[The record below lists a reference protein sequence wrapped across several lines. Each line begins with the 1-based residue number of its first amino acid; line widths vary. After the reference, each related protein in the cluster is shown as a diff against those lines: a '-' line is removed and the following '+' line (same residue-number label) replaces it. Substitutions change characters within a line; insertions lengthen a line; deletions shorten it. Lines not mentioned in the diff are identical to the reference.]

1 MYREL
6 RPAAF
11 HPLSIAQACRELLL
25 ILRCWRIIR
34 FLLLT
39 RWVFSAFRCQC
50 QAFTSSFWIRY
61 FTKWSLLGKRECVT
75 RSFSVAFH
83 HTLANSQL
91 WAVLDDSRSGWRDV
105 AEPVHQEYL
114 SYPVILDFIRWSPY
128 PAAVRWRCFF
138 GRTIMNNVI
147 FDWYLSR
154 QKFIQRPL
162 PRCNRQS
169 P

>member
-25 ILRCWRIIR
+25 ILRCWRIIG

-39 RWVFSAFRCQC
+39 RWVFSAFRCQY

-91 WAVLDDSRSGWRDV
+91 WAVLDDSRSGWRD
-105 AEPVHQEYL
+105 A
-114 SYPVILDFIRWSPY
+114 SGFKAWSTDNDWKSHDLTEVVRIVSN
-128 PAAVRWRCFF
+128 AARRT
-138 GRTIMNNVI
+138 GREIDGTLKII
-147 FDWYLSR
+147 S
-154 QKFIQRPL
+154 
-162 PRCNRQS
+162 
-169 P
+169 

>member
-1 MYREL
+1 MQTLSMLFQLTGRLIDVKALVSGFCRRQKMYREL

-39 RWVFSAFRCQC
+39 GEFSAFRCQC

-91 WAVLDDSRSGWRDV
+91 WAVLDDSSQVDGTLV
-105 AEPVHQEYL
+105 VSKLGQQ
-114 SYPVILDFIRWSPY
+114 I
-128 PAAVRWRCFF
+128 
-138 GRTIMNNVI
+138 TIEK
-147 FDWYLSR
+147 S
-154 QKFIQRPL
+154 
-162 PRCNRQS
+162 
-169 P
+169 